1 MKESPDKRRHH
12 RMDIHL
18 PLRFRDPVTHPS
30 PTKNAQ
36 TKDLSLGGLC
46 FQTEEF
52 VPLDTT
58 LLLELR
64 LQDSAK
70 PVRSIARVAWT
81 RAMPSGLR
89 YEIGS
94 EFVDIVH
101 SERKALEDFLNIF
114 PEGHS

>member
-1 MKESPDKRRHH
+1 VKDKPDKRRHC
-12 RMDIHL
+12 RADVHL
-18 PLRFRDPVTHPS
+18 PLRFRDPLVHPS
-30 PTKNAQ
+30 SAKSAQ
-36 TKDLSLGGLC
+36 TRDLSLGGLC

-64 LQDSAK
+64 LRDSAR

-81 RAMPSGLR
+81 RIMPSGHR

-94 EFVDIVH
+94 EFVDIILR
-101 SERKALEDFLNIF
+101 ERKALADFLDIF

>member
-1 MKESPDKRRHH
+1 MKEQPDKRRHH
-12 RMDIHL
+12 RAEIHL
-18 PLRFRDPVTHPS
+18 PLRFRDPLNHRS
-30 PTKNAQ
+30 PAKNAQ
-36 TKDLSLGGLC
+36 TRDLSLGGLC

-64 LQDSAK
+64 LRDSAR

-81 RAMPSGLR
+81 RIMPSGHR

-94 EFVDIVH
+94 EFVDIVF
-101 SERKALEDFLNIF
+101 SERKALKDFLDLF
-114 PEGHS
+114 PAGHS